1 MKYSFLF
8 LLLCTGIIIGLKL
21 WAMNN
26 VSPII
31 LFCVSL
37 GSAVIILLAGFVI
50 FAKQKKEN
58 DS

>member
-8 LLLCTGIIIGLKL
+8 LLLCTVIIIGLKL

-31 LFCVSL
+31 LFCVSI
-37 GSAVIILLAGFVI
+37 GPAMIIVFAGFMI
-50 FAKQKKEN
+50 FGKQKKEN